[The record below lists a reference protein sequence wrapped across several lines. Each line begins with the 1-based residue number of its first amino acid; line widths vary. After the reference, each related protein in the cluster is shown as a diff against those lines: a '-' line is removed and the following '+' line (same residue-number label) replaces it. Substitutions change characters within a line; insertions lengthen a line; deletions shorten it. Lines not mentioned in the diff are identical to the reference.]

1 MAQSTQE
8 GGAGE
13 DSLRPWSQSPGAG
26 FPAGAAA
33 LAPVSARENG
43 GLAPDGI
50 TGWPGSELE
59 CWQACQLQ
67 LPQLQEH
74 PHVQMWRGPRRS
86 EEGADWWP
94 GQEGSSRCCPPP
106 PTLPSALHP
115 TCAIRQKFMGKVDSE
130 KIMGVKGIFWHQDFS
145 TICLSDRVVSNSQP
159 APAIVPGK
167 DQWVPPTKLP
177 THTFSAKA
185 PLPLFGCQ
193 LLCGSASLIRQPVPK
208 ARLSLLS
215 PQVHIHTI

>member
-1 MAQSTQE
+1 MARLR
-8 GGAGE
+8 AGVLA
-13 DSLRPWSQSPGAG
+13 SVPAAVTAA
-26 FPAGAAA
+26 AGAPPRADVAGSTA
-33 LAPVSARENG
+33 LGGRSRLVARAG
-43 GLAPDGI
+43 RL
-50 TGWPGSELE
+50 
-59 CWQACQLQ
+59 
-67 LPQLQEH
+67 LPL
-74 PHVQMWRGPRRS
+74 
-86 EEGADWWP
+86 
-94 GQEGSSRCCPPP
+94 
-106 PTLPSALHP
+106 LPSASHTALSPSPHLCYK
-115 TCAIRQKFMGKVDSE
+115 TKVHGKVDSE

-177 THTFSAKA
+177 THTFSEKA